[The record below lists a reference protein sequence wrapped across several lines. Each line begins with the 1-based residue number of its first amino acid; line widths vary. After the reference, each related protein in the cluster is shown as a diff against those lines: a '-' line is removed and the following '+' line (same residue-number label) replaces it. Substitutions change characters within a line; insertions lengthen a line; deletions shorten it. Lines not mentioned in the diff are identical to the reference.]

1 MSFTNQS
8 DLMLEN
14 NASKYPAIEVLA
26 KLGYT
31 YISPKEACKERGTQY
46 NVLLKDVLRRQLQK
60 INQFEFNNVVYK
72 FSADNIERAIAEFDV
87 PLTEGLVKTSE
98 RIYDALM
105 LGKSFQEKLV
115 DGTSKSFDLNYID
128 WENFENNEFHVTE
141 EFSCDSWDKR
151 KNARPD
157 IVVFVNGI
165 PFAVIECKAPDIS
178 EEKAVEQNIR
188 NQKDEY
194 IPQLFKYVQ
203 IVVFFHQSFTILVL
217 K

>member
-72 FSADNIERAIAEFDV
+72 FSADNIERAIAELDV

-151 KNARPD
+151 KKGSP
-157 IVVFVNGI
+157 
-165 PFAVIECKAPDIS
+165 
-178 EEKAVEQNIR
+178 
-188 NQKDEY
+188 
-194 IPQLFKYVQ
+194 
-203 IVVFFHQSFTILVL
+203 
-217 K
+217 